1 MGFPEHAARFQA
13 VTNFLE
19 EEVVRP
25 SFVTHQRSVD
35 QLKCPRTFGSFGGN
49 CSESTLLHARQGRLS
64 PGIGSLELV

>member
-1 MGFPEHAARFQA
+1 MGLPEHAARFQA

-25 SFVTHQRSVD
+25 SFVTHQKSVD
-35 QLKCPRTFGSFGGN
+35 QLKCPRTFGGN